1 MPKVTDAHLE
11 ARRQQ
16 IVDAAE
22 RCFTARGFHQ
32 TSMQDICRAAELSP
46 GGLYRY
52 FDSKNALIAAVSESN
67 MSAYLAALENIDHTA
82 HGRVL
87 DRVLG
92 VYFEALTD
100 TRLTAI
106 DAELNAESL
115 RNEEIRTF
123 LTQRL
128 LVVRGAL
135 ARALTLAQVRGEV
148 RSDADPEALA
158 NLMVNLF
165 WGLKQLGALSM
176 KPQLQTQKSLLVTL
190 LQASPSGNGA
200 AGSKT

>member
-16 IVDAAE
+16 IIDAAG

-46 GGLYRY
+46 GALYRY

-67 MSAYLAALENIDHTA
+67 MSAYLVALEDIDHDP

-87 DRVLG
+87 DRVLTI
-92 VYFEALTD
+92 YFEALGD

-115 RNEEIRTF
+115 RNEEIRAF

-128 LVVRGAL
+128 QVVRGAL
-135 ARALTLAQVRGEV
+135 AQALALAQVRGEV
-148 RSDADPEALA
+148 RGDADPEALA

-165 WGLKQLGALSM
+165 WGLKQLGALTMS
-176 KPQLQTQKSLLVTL
+176 PQLQIQKSLLVTL
-190 LQASPSGNGA
+190 MQASPSGHGA
-200 AGSKT
+200 TGSNT